1 MIHTGAMPKGIQIG
15 DISQLAEKHPYC
27 STFKVLEAIGAKETD
42 QLELKEYINR
52 AAVFVQDRSKLYRAV
67 SQQGLLS
74 KIREENTKQ
83 ESAPISHNVETT
95 EAPLAT
101 RNESKKDSGPISENA
116 LEEQIMAAAVMH
128 LGELE
133 VEGFVEEPETLKE
146 KAPKKEGQERNPKSG
161 SVETFSDFL
170 LTLEGKSNKPE
181 RSVIDKFIS
190 EDRKITPVKKA
201 FFSPTQMGKMSLVE
215 DESFVTE
222 TLAKIYERQGD
233 YKKAAK
239 AYENLGLKYPEKR
252 LYFAALQKR
261 AEGNL

>member
-1 MIHTGAMPKGIQIG
+1 MPEGINLD
-15 DISQLAEKHPYC
+15 DISKLAKRHPYC

-42 QLELKEYINR
+42 ELELKAYINR
-52 AAVFVQDRSKLYRAV
+52 AAVFVQDRSKLYQAV

-74 KIREENTKQ
+74 KIRDEATKQ
-83 ESAPISHNVETT
+83 ESVPASHDVGPA
-95 EAPLAT
+95 EASSPA
-101 RNESKKDSGPISENA
+101 SKSAVKEDSSPISETA
-116 LEEQIMAAAVMH
+116 LEEKIMSAAVMH

-133 VEGFVEEPETLKE
+133 VEGFVDEPEKTKE
-146 KAPKKEGQERNPKSG
+146 AISEEKEQKDKPKAD
-161 SVETFSDFL
+161 TFTDFL
-170 LTLEGKSNKPE
+170 LTLEGKSNQPE

-201 FFSPTQMGKMSLVE
+201 FFSPTQMGKRSLVE

-233 YKKAAK
+233 FKKAAK
-239 AYENLGLKYPEKR
+239 AYENLSLKYPEKR

-261 AEGNL
+261 AEGNV